1 MRQVSMYPS
10 GYGDTSLER
19 RFTAGAA
26 VPQNSIQTY
35 RISLNAQKQVC
46 GFEPMKLSSFRA
58 LCFPFRVTDRPPPG
72 GGVCSRESEASR
84 RQMLT
89 NVTETSEVS
98 EKKIV
103 S

>member
-46 GFEPMKLSSFRA
+46 GFEPMKSSIFGA
-58 LCFPFRVTDRPPPG
+58 LAG
-72 GGVCSRESEASR
+72 GK
-84 RQMLT
+84 MLPT
-89 NVTETSEVS
+89 KTSEMS